1 MNSWYISVKNKN
13 GGFLPC
19 FVPITHINL
28 HMMSGNLK
36 YVKNLRIIKPE
47 SEPGLMAVTANGVAE
62 ISRQYRPV
70 LVPRQYKDAP
80 EDGILEMDFVLIP
93 AEEND
98 ISDIEME
105 VNIIFRI
112 KDLPPWVKGLRV
124 NAAENSD
131 IELI

>member
-1 MNSWYISVKNKN
+1 MD
-13 GGFLPC
+13 
-19 FVPITHINL
+19 
-28 HMMSGNLK
+28 GNLK
-36 YVKNLRIIKPE
+36 YVKNLRVVKPE
-47 SEPGLMAVTANGVAE
+47 SEPGIMAVTANGIAA
-62 ISRQYRPV
+62 INRQYRPV
-70 LVPRQYKDAP
+70 LVPRQYKNPP

-93 AEEND
+93 SEGE

-105 VNIIFRI
+105 VNIIFKI